1 MKKLSILIAIGLI
14 ATLGTGHAREVVH
27 KGDVVVVPLR
37 GEISPSLL
45 MFLRRAEKAAE
56 SNGAAAII
64 FEMNTYGGR
73 PGTSEENTNA
83 PNHAPTPTYNFF
95 NTHARSAALSPLP

>member
-1 MKKLSILIAIGLI
+1 MRNRLSIL
-14 ATLGTGHAREVVH
+14 ATFFLLTAAVPVDARDVIH

-37 GEISPSLL
+37 GEVSPSLL

-56 SNGAAAII
+56 NNGAAAII

-73 PGTSEENTNA
+73 LAHRARHPTHLHGASERDRRGC
-83 PNHAPTPTYNFF
+83 
-95 NTHARSAALSPLP
+95 ARVADGRRSSGH